1 MTVGGSA
8 EKLSGGHRARH
19 VRAPNQRQERARL
32 TDVSAREPDRR
43 EMRVKLTDVVGD
55 AAGRLPEASGGSG
68 GGRTMSG
75 VSGVG
80 DEVGAFVDGVTDAL
94 ASLSGK
100 SPSVHRQEG
109 VVEAS
114 NLVGAIIDADGRHA
128 DAELNA
134 FLDAIGS
141 ELDPPVIVTPARL
154 REGGMLDDRRRW
166 IDQPSVLFDLF
177 VRNDA
182 RHGTRLS
189 HDYYTGALRLAHVT
203 AAIDLVPSHDEITA
217 IDHFRTTMLRAMDAA
232 GINRPGQPAPLPG
245 AGPSTPPAQATA
257 DAPATTVKVELPPE
271 RSIDDLLAEL
281 DGLVGLTN
289 VKTEVRRL
297 TSMLQVQQLRAERG
311 LPTMETSKHL
321 VFTGNPGTGKT
332 TVARL
337 LSQIYRAVGVVSKGH
352 LVETDRSKLVAGYV
366 GQTAIKTNDTLTA
379 SLGGMCLIDE
389 AYALA
394 RGGENDFGREAIDT
408 LVKFMEDHRDDL
420 AIVAAGYTEEMA
432 DLIDTNPGLKS
443 RFTRTVTFPDYST
456 DELVTIF
463 VRLGDKQHYF
473 CSDDALSEV
482 RRVVDAEPRS
492 RGFGNARFVRNLFE
506 SAVTMQAMRLAPL
519 SDPSDEQLT
528 TLTAD
533 DIVPVDR

>member
-1 MTVGGSA
+1 MT
-8 EKLSGGHRARH
+8 
-19 VRAPNQRQERARL
+19 
-32 TDVSAREPDRR
+32 
-43 EMRVKLTDVVGD
+43 RVCGD
-55 AAGRLPEASGGSG
+55 AEVHGSTG
-68 GGRTMSG
+68 GGRAARRRARTMGG
-75 VSGVG
+75 VSGVE
-80 DEVGAFVDGVTDAL
+80 DEVGAFVDGVTSAL

-100 SPSVHRQEG
+100 TPAAHRQEG

-114 NLVGAIIDADGRHA
+114 NLVAAIIDADGRQA
-128 DAELNA
+128 DTELIA
-134 FLDAIGS
+134 FLDAIGAQL
-141 ELDPPVIVTPARL
+141 EPPVIVTPSRL
-154 REGGMLDDRRRW
+154 RDGGMLDDRRRW
-166 IDQPSVLFDLF
+166 LDHPSVLFDLL
-177 VRNDA
+177 VKSDA
-182 RHGTRLS
+182 RHGTRVS
-189 HDYYTGALRLAHVT
+189 HDYYTVALRLAHVT

-217 IDHFRTTMLRAMDAA
+217 IDNFRTTMLRAMDAA

-245 AGPSTPPAQATA
+245 AGPSTPPAKVSA
-257 DAPATTVKVELPPE
+257 DEPASRVDVQLPPE

-281 DGLVGLTN
+281 DALVGLAN

-297 TSMLQVQQLRAERG
+297 TSMLQVQQLRADRG
-311 LPTMETSKHL
+311 LPTMEASKHL

-352 LVETDRSKLVAGYV
+352 LVETDRSKLVAGFV
-366 GQTAIKTNDTLTA
+366 GQTALKTNDTLTA
-379 SLGGMCLIDE
+379 ALGGMCLIDE

-432 DLIDTNPGLKS
+432 DFIDTNPGLKS
-443 RFTRTVTFPDYST
+443 RFTRTVTFPDYTT
-456 DELVTIF
+456 DELVSIF
-463 VRLGDKQHYF
+463 IGLGDRQHYF
-473 CSDDALSEV
+473 CSDDALAAV
-482 RRVVDAEPRS
+482 RRLVDDEPRT

-506 SAVTMQAMRLAPL
+506 SAVTMQAMRIAPL

-528 TLTAD
+528 TLTAA